1 MAAAPQDLPAPKGF
15 FDDADAKPMAAAPQD
30 LPAPKGF
37 FDDIP
42 APQGLE
48 ANSQPEDLPMPVG
61 LMDSPSGG
69 FFDDV
74 PAPKAMA
81 TDAAPLDLDGLDLA
95 APPNASVAEGTSPA
109 SSSPFAPGNHNPDLG
124 LAPSLEL
131 GSSTAG
137 DAVPSLELPESSAE
151 IGDTDYL
158 SIAPKE
164 NSLQLDTGYDA
175 GISAAKAT
183 VATPKKETAAKKGKK
198 ASGGLVKHKKTLVA
212 AAAALG
218 LGGAAFGGFLIYKD
232 WSSGKAAARQA
243 TAQVKRAE
251 ALILSDAPGH
261 WNQAA
266 TKANAVL
273 TEDPKNPSALGIVA
287 ETNYASAYSQF
298 IGLKEKQKLGSTA
311 LETANASGL
320 KDPHLAKATALQ
332 SLVEKRVPDAVK
344 RLEKL
349 AKATP
354 SDSDT
359 MLYLGW
365 AYAAAHNHA
374 KAEPAF
380 ERVLKITPNR
390 ISALYGVAQSQ
401 LEMGKYPEAKASFL
415 KAIHESREK
424 YKQDH
429 VGATLGLHQLSE
441 VDRFGEREARYLAI
455 LERSDLDKIDP
466 RIVSRTWALAGQE
479 ALAAGRLDEAQQ
491 RFGKSL
497 ELNPA
502 NLNAFV
508 GEAKT
513 GLKRGNA
520 ELAKERLS
528 RVLGL
533 DSSHLDAT
541 LTLAE
546 VEIADSA
553 PGKAIQLAESI
564 LAREP
569 KVESREILTQTYLT
583 LGRAQEMTPDQQS
596 AAENSYKK
604 SQEYAADGFIAPTV
618 SLAGLYIKQ
627 GRQPEAIKVLEPLQ
641 QQAENDTATAVTL
654 GIALLEGGDLE
665 RAEKNLRKALEQSP
679 GDVEATF
686 QLGRVLFKAE
696 RQEEG
701 IAAFNSAYNSNE
713 TREDIGLE
721 LAAAYEKMKRVQ
733 EAREMYGRL
742 IQAEKPSINAR
753 SRAGAFFARIGNLE
767 KAAPLGQQILAEQPN
782 HPAGLFLTAESLL
795 AAGKY
800 KKARELY
807 QDAVR
812 LDPKPQYEHS
822 LGLVSEKL
830 QLLDDAIAHYRNS
843 AAGDKTYEEPL
854 LGEGRVRLLRAE
866 HERGIPPLL
875 RALEINPE
883 SSEAYFLLGKTYRAQ
898 LNHEKARDSLLE
910 ATKIDASRP
919 EAHYLLGESF
929 FDLEEPKKAEKA
941 FAASIEIAAGD
952 EKWLDD
958 AYYQLGHVAKM
969 NKNRSTALQAWT
981 TFLDRNQLSSDRS
994 RSVQREVLRLKAR

>member
-1 MAAAPQDLPAPKGF
+1 MCIRD
-15 FDDADAKPMAAAPQD
+15 
-30 LPAPKGF
+30 
-37 FDDIP
+37 
-42 APQGLE
+42 
-48 ANSQPEDLPMPVG
+48 
-61 LMDSPSGG
+61 
-69 FFDDV
+69 
-74 PAPKAMA
+74 
-81 TDAAPLDLDGLDLA
+81 
-95 APPNASVAEGTSPA
+95 
-109 SSSPFAPGNHNPDLG
+109 
-124 LAPSLEL
+124 
-131 GSSTAG
+131 
-137 DAVPSLELPESSAE
+137 
-151 IGDTDYL
+151 
-158 SIAPKE
+158 
-164 NSLQLDTGYDA
+164 
-175 GISAAKAT
+175 
-183 VATPKKETAAKKGKK
+183 
-198 ASGGLVKHKKTLVA
+198 
-212 AAAALG
+212 
-218 LGGAAFGGFLIYKD
+218 
-232 WSSGKAAARQA
+232 R
-243 TAQVKRAE
+243 
-251 ALILSDAPGH
+251 
-261 WNQAA
+261 
-266 TKANAVL
+266 
-273 TEDPKNPSALGIVA
+273 
-287 ETNYASAYSQF
+287 
-298 IGLKEKQKLGSTA
+298 
-311 LETANASGL
+311 
-320 KDPHLAKATALQ
+320 
-332 SLVEKRVPDAVK
+332 
-344 RLEKL
+344 
-349 AKATP
+349 
-354 SDSDT
+354 
-359 MLYLGW
+359 

-742 IQAEKPSINAR
+742 IQAEKPSICLLYTSPSPRDATL
-753 SRAGAFFARIGNLE
+753 SRM
-767 KAAPLGQQILAEQPN
+767 P
-782 HPAGLFLTAESLL
+782 S
-795 AAGKY
+795 
-800 KKARELY
+800 
-807 QDAVR
+807 
-812 LDPKPQYEHS
+812 
-822 LGLVSEKL
+822 
-830 QLLDDAIAHYRNS
+830 S
-843 AAGDKTYEEPL
+843 A
-854 LGEGRVRLLRAE
+854 
-866 HERGIPPLL
+866 
-875 RALEINPE
+875 
-883 SSEAYFLLGKTYRAQ
+883 
-898 LNHEKARDSLLE
+898 
-910 ATKIDASRP
+910 
-919 EAHYLLGESF
+919 
-929 FDLEEPKKAEKA
+929 
-941 FAASIEIAAGD
+941 
-952 EKWLDD
+952 
-958 AYYQLGHVAKM
+958 
-969 NKNRSTALQAWT
+969 
-981 TFLDRNQLSSDRS
+981 
-994 RSVQREVLRLKAR
+994 